1 MSKSTPL
8 YDDSPALVGGQSKL
22 PDVVQKA
29 IIKKKMKTVKE
40 KKAYIGLARHRAI
53 AAYERKKK
61 KKKKRG
67 MYKVAAH
74 GAQYDDSHMLSKSLE
89 RMAAQAIHL
98 KQKMDCG
105 LVLPSWAEYKIYKAY
120 DSINSALGASYPGHY
135 PMGADTSKMMGS
147 PSPMIL
153 KEASGAKRMNR
164 VAQSLFRKY
173 EQGKTPS
180 KEIRDLYDRL
190 SQGRAGDR
198 VMTMESLN
206 QMRKGDSGV
215 PKTRGRYSPID
226 LETLM
231 FRQGREA
238 VDQPSEFL
246 RRLARHPRAA
256 EQYKESLRG
265 AARGYGPGLRKKASV
280 EQEVLKALT
289 DEGGAAGMGAIK
301 KRVSSPELAA
311 AVKRLMAQG
320 KIHKHRDGDIIKK

>member
-8 YDDSPALVGGQSKL
+8 YDDNPALVGGQSKL

-29 IIKKKMKTVKE
+29 IIKKKAKAVKNKE
-40 KKAYIGLARHRAI
+40 KT
-53 AAYERKKK
+53 
-61 KKKKRG
+61 
-67 MYKVAAH
+67 AAH
-74 GAQYDDSHMLSKSLE
+74 GAEYDDSHMLSKSLE
-89 RMAAQAIHL
+89 RLAAQAKHL
-98 KQKMDCG
+98 QYKINCG

-135 PMGADTSKMMGS
+135 PMGADTSKMMGGS
-147 PSPMIL
+147 SPMIL

-180 KEIRDLYDRL
+180 KELRDLYDRL

-206 QMRKGDSGV
+206 RMRKGDSSV

-231 FRQGREA
+231 FRQGKEA
-238 VDQPSEFL
+238 VDEPSEFL
-246 RRLARHPRAA
+246 RRLARHSRAR
-256 EQYKESLRG
+256 EQFKEISRG
-265 AARGYGPGLRKKASV
+265 AARGYGPGLRK
-280 EQEVLKALT
+280 
-289 DEGGAAGMGAIK
+289 
-301 KRVSSPELAA
+301 
-311 AVKRLMAQG
+311 
-320 KIHKHRDGDIIKK
+320 